1 LTVADSQL
9 ASVRLLRAE
18 IEGIDRGARSPAA
31 AAGMEPV
38 SALSYSFGLF
48 SDLSPFSNPF
58 SSAEQTVA
66 EIVASVHAM
75 LAKLAP
81 VTTLETCREGMTAR
95 TVIQYTGRAASV
107 WSNLPSSELASV
119 LAGTHLDSLQRT
131 YALRVAFVG
140 AIGAVG
146 SALVSISLTVANPLT
161 VLHALASAKALKQA
175 LERLAAEVEAAG

>member
-1 LTVADSQL
+1 
-9 ASVRLLRAE
+9 
-18 IEGIDRGARSPAA
+18 
-31 AAGMEPV
+31 MEPV
-38 SALSYSFGLF
+38 SALSYSFGL
-48 SDLSPFSNPF
+48 FSNPF

-81 VTTLETCREGMTAR
+81 VATLETCREGMTAR

-175 LERLAAEVEAAG
+175 LERLAAAVEAAG